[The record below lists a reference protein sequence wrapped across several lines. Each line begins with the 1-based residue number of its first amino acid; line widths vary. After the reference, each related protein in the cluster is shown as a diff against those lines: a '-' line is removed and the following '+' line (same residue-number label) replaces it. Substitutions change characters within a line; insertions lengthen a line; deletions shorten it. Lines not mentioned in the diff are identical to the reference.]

1 MYINLNKDAYEIV
14 YNTQLLCTF
23 AHKTDVDLILDYIK
37 NVYATIDRQ
46 IFIFS
51 NQNDDSELFCTYNI
65 DKSERHLK
73 VPSTISIHR
82 KKDTNTLYTVNALNL
97 IIQKSNNGVLDKSFI
112 INWEVYTNSL
122 ILTNGSDVR
131 IIKLH
136 LFKRIEL

>member
-1 MYINLNKDAYEIV
+1 M

-23 AHKTDVDLILDYIK
+23 AHKTDIDLILEYIK
-37 NVYATIDRQ
+37 KVYSTIDRQ
-46 IFIFS
+46 LFIFS
-51 NQNDDSELFCTYNI
+51 NQNDESELFCTYNI

-97 IIQKSNNGVLDKSFI
+97 IIHQLNNGVLDKSFI
-112 INWEVYTNSL
+112 INWEMYTNSL
-122 ILTNGSDVR
+122 ILTNVTDVR

>member
-1 MYINLNKDAYEIV
+1 M

-23 AHKTDVDLILDYIK
+23 ANNSNLDETIGYIK
-37 NVYATIDRQ
+37 NVYSTIDRQ

-51 NQNDDSELFCTYNI
+51 NQVNDSELFCTYNI
-65 DKSERHLK
+65 SKDERNLK

-97 IIQKSNNGVLDKSFI
+97 IIQKSNNGIIDKNFI
-112 INWEVYTNSL
+112 VNWEVYTNCL
-122 ILTNGSDVR
+122 ILTNGSDVK

-136 LFKRIEL
+136 LYKRIEL